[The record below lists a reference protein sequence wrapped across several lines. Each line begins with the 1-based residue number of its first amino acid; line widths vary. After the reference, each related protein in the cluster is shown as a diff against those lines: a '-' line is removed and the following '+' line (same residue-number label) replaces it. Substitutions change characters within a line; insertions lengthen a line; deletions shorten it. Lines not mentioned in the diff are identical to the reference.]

1 MDRNDLAHHHRY
13 DTGAID
19 AILASWLQLQPPAKI
34 VEILNALRLDAG
46 RGGRPDWPSR
56 KGDNSES
63 TSYTEITL
71 TAASFRRKC
80 PLVYGNAPMLHG

>member
-1 MDRNDLAHHHRY
+1 
-13 DTGAID
+13 
-19 AILASWLQLQPPAKI
+19 
-34 VEILNALRLDAG
+34 LDAG